1 MSVKEVACS
10 VFENLTENEL
20 IDFVLAFGGD
30 KAQEIFSQDLL
41 DAMAEVED
49 MEKHPEKYKSYTS
62 VEELFA
68 DALAEDDELSMIL
81 RCPQSLR
88 KI

>member
-20 IDFVLAFGGD
+20 IDFVLAFGGNR
-30 KAQEIFSQDLL
+30 AQEIFSQELL

-49 MEKHPEKYKSYTS
+49 MKKHPENYKSYS
-62 VEELFA
+62 SFNELLV
-68 DALAEDDELSMIL
+68 DALAEDDE
-81 RCPQSLR
+81 
-88 KI
+88 

>member
-1 MSVKEVACS
+1 MSVKEIACD
-10 VFENLTENEL
+10 VFDHLTENEL

-30 KAQEIFSQDLL
+30 KAQEIFSQNLL

-49 MEKHPEKYKSYTS
+49 MEKHPENYKSYTS

-68 DALAEDDELSMIL
+68 DVLAEEDE
-81 RCPQSLR
+81 
-88 KI
+88 

>member
-20 IDFVLAFGGD
+20 IDFVLAFGGNR
-30 KAQEIFSQDLL
+30 AQEIFSQELL

-49 MEKHPEKYKSYTS
+49 MKKHPENYKSYS
-62 VEELFA
+62 SFNELLA
-68 DALAEDDELSMIL
+68 DALAEDDE
-81 RCPQSLR
+81 
-88 KI
+88 

>member
-1 MSVKEVACS
+1 MEKEVVIMSVREVACN
-10 VFENLTENEL
+10 VFDHLTENEL
-20 IDFVLAFGGD
+20 IDFVLEFGGD

-41 DAMAEVED
+41 DALAEAED

-68 DALAEDDELSMIL
+68 DALAEDDE
-81 RCPQSLR
+81 
-88 KI
+88 